1 MSRIFEISY
10 KFDQYNQEKKMVQYS
25 KRKEITDTSDLTN
38 EALLE
43 YVPLMYDIF
52 KTQELEK
59 VLEKQST
66 NCTEQ
71 ASKQSQMIEIDSD

>member
-66 NCTEQ
+66 NCTQQ

>member
-1 MSRIFEISY
+1 MSKIFEISY

>member
-10 KFDQYNQEKKMVQYS
+10 MFDQHNQEKKMVQYS

-66 NCTEQ
+66 NCTQQ